1 MEFWRIYNNRIVHSS
16 TVNWIGFDV
25 NKEYYQAPQ
34 EYIDEG
40 KFLIL
45 RTAHGIGDWV
55 MMERMAFNLK
65 QKYPNCKVYV
75 PTPKMCRDIF
85 KPLYDM
91 GWWKSWGD
99 PSKTVEYMF
108 KNNPY
113 IDGWVDEWHT
123 EVYHDHFRVYD
134 STNPRIT
141 LSQQM
146 CKFHHMEYEEC
157 TSLVPMLY
165 FDKQEEEQGDK
176 ELTQLPPEFQFL
188 HISDRYTDSDTDI
201 LLKYIEHLNLSGKK
215 FVTYYK
221 GDINQ
226 TQFSK
231 LNIVGNIQHIED
243 PRIQFYVKSK
253 AENVIGVQTG
263 ATDVISGLT
272 KVHSLHHSKTLEETL
287 HKGNYIPSISYIDR
301 KDYV

>member
-1 MEFWRIYNNRIVHSS
+1 MEFWRIANNQIISS
-16 TVNWIGFDV
+16 QTVNWIGFDI
-25 NKEYYQAPQ
+25 NKEYYMAPN

-40 KFLIL
+40 KFIIF

-55 MMERMAFNLK
+55 MMERMAYNLK

-75 PTPKMCRDIF
+75 PTPKMCADVF
-85 KPLYDM
+85 NFLYTR

-113 IDGWVDEWHT
+113 IDGWIDNWHT

-134 STNPRIT
+134 STDPTVT
-141 LSQQM
+141 LTQQM
-146 CKFHHMEYEEC
+146 CKFHHMEYNEC

-165 FDKQEEEQGDK
+165 FDDK
-176 ELTQLPPEFQFL
+176 EISEGNTELTSLPKEFQFL
-188 HISDRYTDSDTDI
+188 HISDRYTDKDTDI
-201 LLKYIEHLNLSGKK
+201 LLNYIEQIGLSNKK

-221 GDINQ
+221 GDISE
-226 TQFSK
+226 TKFSK
-231 LNIVGNIQHIED
+231 LNIVGNIEHIVD

-253 AENVIGVQTG
+253 AENVVGVQTG

-272 KVHSLHHSKTLEETL
+272 KVHSLHHSPVLEETWS
-287 HKGNYIPSISYIDR
+287 KGNYIPSISYINR
-301 KDYV
+301 KDFS